1 MTNCRFSPL
10 QGGAKVACQTPD
22 SSHRSVRLRLCQSDS
37 NIDTR
42 GVCDPNHNSHS
53 RCRRGFNVN
62 ARYPGHSSGWYYSLA
77 VSNINALSNSD
88 ADAYSDPITH
98 SHEHAR
104 ADIDTRTHAYAYTS
118 PNTDS
123 NTCVYSDFYA
133 YSHCP
138 AGTDSDADT
147 RLRRR
152 AVPRRRRSRA
162 VHNRVHKPGES
173 RRRQVSAFP

>member
-1 MTNCRFSPL
+1 MTCTSVRGLSQTCLLVKHYLRLLVSRLSQPLRGIAPGIPWSARVTMERRYQAPLRLAQKQAVVTNCRFSPL

-22 SSHRSVRLRLCQSDS
+22 SSPRSVRLRLCQPDS

-88 ADAYSDPITH
+88 AITH

-104 ADIDTRTHAYAYTS
+104 AD
-118 PNTDS
+118 
-123 NTCVYSDFYA
+123 
-133 YSHCP
+133 
-138 AGTDSDADT
+138 
-147 RLRRR
+147 
-152 AVPRRRRSRA
+152 
-162 VHNRVHKPGES
+162 S
-173 RRRQVSAFP
+173 RRPCLAPYRVGRGRV

>member
-1 MTNCRFSPL
+1 M
-10 QGGAKVACQTPD
+10 
-22 SSHRSVRLRLCQSDS
+22 RLRLCESDS

-104 ADIDTRTHAYAYTS
+104 ADTDTRTHAYAYTS

-123 NTCVYSDFYA
+123 NTCSGGYSAAYA
-133 YSHCP
+133 DPHAENII
-138 AGTDSDADT
+138 AGYPDS
-147 RLRRR
+147 RL
-152 AVPRRRRSRA
+152 AETGLPRLG
-162 VHNRVHKPGES
+162 PTG
-173 RRRQVSAFP
+173 RQFSLDCGRPFRDRETNCR